1 MRINTSCFDLYMAN
15 RFKQICGNRGYG
27 ILSKTLYL
35 LYNIKVSSLN
45 FLRHTAQEGSRK
57 RKTICRMMMMSLYL
71 VIVSRK
77 YCDQFPSISL
87 SGLTTN
93 YMVCVIVCTGRL
105 TFISP
110 WFLRIFI
117 RTPWKY
123 RYILNIILPF
133 HKEIALSSMCEI
145 FIWESNY

>member
-27 ILSKTLYL
+27 ILSKTYL
-35 LYNIKVSSLN
+35 LYNIKVSILN

-105 TFISP
+105 SFISP
-110 WFLRIFI
+110 LISQNFHSNTMEI
-117 RTPWKY
+117 PVYSKY
-123 RYILNIILPF
+123 YIT
-133 HKEIALSSMCEI
+133 LSQGNSTVI
-145 FIWESNY
+145 YV

>member
-1 MRINTSCFDLYMAN
+1 MT
-15 RFKQICGNRGYG
+15 FKWQIASKKICCNRGYG
-27 ILSKTLYL
+27 ILSKTYL
-35 LYNIKVSSLN
+35 LYNIIVSSLN

-57 RKTICRMMMMSLYL
+57 TICRIVMSLYL
-71 VIVSRK
+71 VIVSRT
-77 YCDQFPSISL
+77 CCVSIPIISL

-93 YMVCVIVCTGRL
+93 YTVSVIVCTGRL

-110 WFLRIFI
+110 RFLRIFI

>member
-15 RFKQICGNRGYG
+15 RFEQICCNRGYG
-27 ILSKTLYL
+27 ILSKTYL
-35 LYNIKVSSLN
+35 LYNIVVSSLN

-57 RKTICRMMMMSLYL
+57 TICRIVMSLYL
-71 VIVSRK
+71 VIVSRT
-77 YCDQFPSISL
+77 CCVSIPIISL

-93 YMVCVIVCTGRL
+93 YTVSVIVCTGRL

-110 WFLRIFI
+110 RFLRIFI

>member
-15 RFKQICGNRGYG
+15 RFKQIGGNRGYG
-27 ILSKTLYL
+27 ILSKTYL

-57 RKTICRMMMMSLYL
+57 TICRIVMSLYL
-71 VIVSRK
+71 VIVSRT
-77 YCDQFPSISL
+77 CCVSIPIISL

>member
-1 MRINTSCFDLYMAN
+1 MSINTSCFDLYMAN
-15 RFKQICGNRGYG
+15 RFEQICCNRGYG

-57 RKTICRMMMMSLYL
+57 TICRIVMSLYL
-71 VIVSRK
+71 VIVSRT
-77 YCDQFPSISL
+77 CCVSIPIISL

-93 YMVCVIVCTGRL
+93 YTVSVIVCTGRL

>member
-27 ILSKTLYL
+27 ILSKTYL
-35 LYNIKVSSLN
+35 LYNIIVSSLN

-57 RKTICRMMMMSLYL
+57 TICRIVMSLYL
-71 VIVSRK
+71 VIVSRT
-77 YCDQFPSISL
+77 CCVSIPIISL

-93 YMVCVIVCTGRL
+93 YTVSVIVCTGRL

-110 WFLRIFI
+110 RFLRIFI

>member
-27 ILSKTLYL
+27 ILSKTYL

-57 RKTICRMMMMSLYL
+57 TICRIVMSLYL
-71 VIVSRK
+71 VIVSRT
-77 YCDQFPSISL
+77 CCVSIPIISL

-93 YMVCVIVCTGRL
+93 YTVSVIVCTGRL

>member
-35 LYNIKVSSLN
+35 LYNIVVSSLN

-57 RKTICRMMMMSLYL
+57 TICRIVMSLYL
-71 VIVSRK
+71 VIVSRT
-77 YCDQFPSISL
+77 CCVSIPIISL

-93 YMVCVIVCTGRL
+93 YTVSVIVCTGRL

-110 WFLRIFI
+110 RFLRIFI

>member
-27 ILSKTLYL
+27 ILSKTYL

-57 RKTICRMMMMSLYL
+57 RKTICRMMMSLYL

-110 WFLRIFI
+110 MISQNFHSNTMEI
-117 RTPWKY
+117 PVYSKY
-123 RYILNIILPF
+123 YITLPQGNSTV
-133 HKEIALSSMCEI
+133 I
-145 FIWESNY
+145 YV

>member
-15 RFKQICGNRGYG
+15 RFKQICGNRGYC

-35 LYNIKVSSLN
+35 LYNIVVSILN

-57 RKTICRMMMMSLYL
+57 TICRIVMSLYL
-71 VIVSRK
+71 VIVSRT
-77 YCDQFPSISL
+77 CCVSIPIISL

-93 YMVCVIVCTGRL
+93 YTVSVIVCTGRL

>member
-27 ILSKTLYL
+27 ILSKTYL
-35 LYNIKVSSLN
+35 LYNIVVSSLN

-57 RKTICRMMMMSLYL
+57 TICRIVMSLYL
-71 VIVSRK
+71 VIVSRT
-77 YCDQFPSISL
+77 CCVSIPIISL

-93 YMVCVIVCTGRL
+93 YTVSVIVCTGRL

-110 WFLRIFI
+110 RFLRIFI

-133 HKEIALSSMCEI
+133 HKEIALHLCVKYSSGNQI
-145 FIWESNY
+145 TK

>member
-27 ILSKTLYL
+27 ILSKTYL
-35 LYNIKVSSLN
+35 LYNIIVSSLN

-57 RKTICRMMMMSLYL
+57 TICRIVMSLYL
-71 VIVSRK
+71 VIVSRT
-77 YCDQFPSISL
+77 CCVSIPIISL

-93 YMVCVIVCTGRL
+93 YTVSVIVCTGRL

-110 WFLRIFI
+110 RFLRIFI

-133 HKEIALSSMCEI
+133 HKEIALSYMCEI

>member
-27 ILSKTLYL
+27 ILSKTLYI
-35 LYNIKVSSLN
+35 LYNIVVSSLN

-57 RKTICRMMMMSLYL
+57 TICRIVMSLYL
-71 VIVSRK
+71 VIVSRT
-77 YCDQFPSISL
+77 CCVSIPIISL

-93 YMVCVIVCTGRL
+93 YTVSVIVCTGRL

>member
-1 MRINTSCFDLYMAN
+1 MAN
-15 RFKQICGNRGYG
+15 RFKQIFGNREYG
-27 ILSKTLYL
+27 ILSKTYL

-45 FLRHTAQEGSRK
+45 FLRQTAQEGSRK
-57 RKTICRMMMMSLYL
+57 TICRIVMSLYL
-71 VIVSRK
+71 VIVSRT
-77 YCDQFPSISL
+77 CCVSIPIISL

-93 YMVCVIVCTGRL
+93 YTVSVIVCTGRL

-110 WFLRIFI
+110 RFLRIFI

-133 HKEIALSSMCEI
+133 HKEIVLSSMCEI

>member
-15 RFKQICGNRGYG
+15 RFEQICCNRGYG

-35 LYNIKVSSLN
+35 LYNIVVSSLN
-45 FLRHTAQEGSRK
+45 FLCHTAQEGSRK

-93 YMVCVIVCTGRL
+93 YTVCVIVCTGRL
-105 TFISP
+105 SFISP
-110 WFLRIFI
+110 LISQNFHSNTMEI
-117 RTPWKY
+117 PVYSKY
-123 RYILNIILPF
+123 YIT
-133 HKEIALSSMCEI
+133 LSQGNSTVI
-145 FIWESNY
+145 YV

>member
-1 MRINTSCFDLYMAN
+1 MAN
-15 RFKQICGNRGYG
+15 RFKQFCCNRGYG
-27 ILSKTLYL
+27 ILRKTYL

-45 FLRHTAQEGSRK
+45 LLRHTAQEGSRK
-57 RKTICRMMMMSLYL
+57 TICRIVMSLYL
-71 VIVSRK
+71 VIVSRT
-77 YCDQFPSISL
+77 CCVSIPIISM

-93 YMVCVIVCTGRL
+93 YTVSVIVCTGRL

-110 WFLRIFI
+110 RFLRIFI

>member
-1 MRINTSCFDLYMAN
+1 MAN
-15 RFKQICGNRGYG
+15 RFTQFCCNRGYG
-27 ILSKTLYL
+27 ILWKTYL
-35 LYNIKVSSLN
+35 LYNIIVSSLN

-57 RKTICRMMMMSLYL
+57 TICRIVMSLYL

-77 YCDQFPSISL
+77 YCDRFPSISL

-110 WFLRIFI
+110 RFLRIFI

-133 HKEIALSSMCEI
+133 HKEIALSSLCEI

>member
-1 MRINTSCFDLYMAN
+1 MT
-15 RFKQICGNRGYG
+15 FKWQIASKKICCNRGYG

-35 LYNIKVSSLN
+35 LYNIVVSILN

-57 RKTICRMMMMSLYL
+57 TICRIVMSLYL
-71 VIVSRK
+71 VIVSRT
-77 YCDQFPSISL
+77 CCVSIPIISL

-93 YMVCVIVCTGRL
+93 YTVSVIVCTGRL

>member
-27 ILSKTLYL
+27 ILSKTYL

-57 RKTICRMMMMSLYL
+57 TICRIVMSLYL
-71 VIVSRK
+71 VIVSRT
-77 YCDQFPSISL
+77 CCVSIPIISL

-93 YMVCVIVCTGRL
+93 YTVSVIVCTGRL
-105 TFISP
+105 SFISP

>member
-15 RFKQICGNRGYG
+15 RFEKICSNRGYG

-35 LYNIKVSSLN
+35 LYNIVVSSLN

-57 RKTICRMMMMSLYL
+57 TICRIVMSLYL

-110 WFLRIFI
+110 RFLRIFI

-123 RYILNIILPF
+123 R
-133 HKEIALSSMCEI
+133 
-145 FIWESNY
+145 

>member
-110 WFLRIFI
+110 QISQNFHSNTMEI
-117 RTPWKY
+117 PVYSKY
-123 RYILNIILPF
+123 YIT
-133 HKEIALSSMCEI
+133 LSQGNSTVI
-145 FIWESNY
+145 YV

>member
-1 MRINTSCFDLYMAN
+1 MIFIW
-15 RFKQICGNRGYG
+15 QIALNKFAVIVD
-27 ILSKTLYL
+27 ILRKTYL
-35 LYNIKVSSLN
+35 FHNITVSSLN

-57 RKTICRMMMMSLYL
+57 RTTICRIVMSLYL

-123 RYILNIILPF
+123 RYFLNIILPF
-133 HKEIALSSMCEI
+133 HKEIALSSVCEI

>member
-1 MRINTSCFDLYMAN
+1 MT
-15 RFKQICGNRGYG
+15 FKWQIASKKICCNRGYG
-27 ILSKTLYL
+27 ILSKTYL
-35 LYNIKVSSLN
+35 LYNIVVSSLN

-57 RKTICRMMMMSLYL
+57 RKTICRMMMMMSLYL

-87 SGLTTN
+87 SGLTSN
-93 YMVCVIVCTGRL
+93 YTVCVIVCTGRL

-110 WFLRIFI
+110 RFLRIFI

>member
-27 ILSKTLYL
+27 ILSKTYL
-35 LYNIKVSSLN
+35 LHNIIVSSLN

-57 RKTICRMMMMSLYL
+57 TICRIVMSLYL

-77 YCDQFPSISL
+77 YCDQLFPSISL

-93 YMVCVIVCTGRL
+93 YMVSVIVCTGRL

-110 WFLRIFI
+110 RFLRIFI

-133 HKEIALSSMCEI
+133 HKEIAVSSVCEI

>member
-27 ILSKTLYL
+27 ILSKTYL
-35 LYNIKVSSLN
+35 LYNIKVSILN

-57 RKTICRMMMMSLYL
+57 TICRIVMSLYL
-71 VIVSRK
+71 VIVSRT
-77 YCDQFPSISL
+77 CCVSIPIISL

-93 YMVCVIVCTGRL
+93 YMVSVIVCTGRL

-110 WFLRIFI
+110 RFLRIFI

>member
-15 RFKQICGNRGYG
+15 RFKQICGNRGYC

-57 RKTICRMMMMSLYL
+57 TICRIVMSLYL
-71 VIVSRK
+71 VIVSRT
-77 YCDQFPSISL
+77 CCVSIPIISL

-93 YMVCVIVCTGRL
+93 YTVSVIVCTGRL

>member
-1 MRINTSCFDLYMAN
+1 MAN
-15 RFKQICGNRGYG
+15 RFEQICCNRGYG
-27 ILSKTLYL
+27 ILSKTYL
-35 LYNIKVSSLN
+35 LYNIVVSSLN

-57 RKTICRMMMMSLYL
+57 TICRIVMSLYL
-71 VIVSRK
+71 VIVSRT
-77 YCDQFPSISL
+77 CCVSIPIISL

-93 YMVCVIVCTGRL
+93 YTVSVIVCTGRL

-110 WFLRIFI
+110 RFLRIFI

>member
-15 RFKQICGNRGYG
+15 RFKQICCNRGYG
-27 ILSKTLYL
+27 ILSKTYL
-35 LYNIKVSSLN
+35 LYNIIVSSLN

-57 RKTICRMMMMSLYL
+57 TICRIVMSLYL
-71 VIVSRK
+71 VIVSRT
-77 YCDQFPSISL
+77 CCVSIPIISL

-93 YMVCVIVCTGRL
+93 YTVSVIVCTGRL

-110 WFLRIFI
+110 RFLRIFI

>member
-27 ILSKTLYL
+27 ILRKTYL

-57 RKTICRMMMMSLYL
+57 TICRIVMSLYL
-71 VIVSRK
+71 VIVSRT
-77 YCDQFPSISL
+77 CCVSIPIISL

-93 YMVCVIVCTGRL
+93 YTVSVIVCTGRL

-110 WFLRIFI
+110 RFLRIFI

>member
-27 ILSKTLYL
+27 ILSKTYL

-57 RKTICRMMMMSLYL
+57 TICRIVMSLYL
-71 VIVSRK
+71 VIVSRT
-77 YCDQFPSISL
+77 CCVSIPTISL

-93 YMVCVIVCTGRL
+93 YTVSVIVCTGRL

-110 WFLRIFI
+110 RFLRIFI